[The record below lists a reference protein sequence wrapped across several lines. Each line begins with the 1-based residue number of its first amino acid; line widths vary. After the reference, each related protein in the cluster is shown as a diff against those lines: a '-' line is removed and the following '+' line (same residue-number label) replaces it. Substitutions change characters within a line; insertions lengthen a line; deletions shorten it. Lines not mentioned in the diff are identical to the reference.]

1 MAIFVGILFFLFL
14 AVFVVFL
21 FCYKIP
27 QLLQVLLMRSMMNKV
42 VERGYVSKFKR
53 WKNVLARILL
63 QRGNANDA
71 DNNK

>member
-14 AVFVVFL
+14 AVLVVFL

-42 VERGYVSKFKR
+42 VERGYVSKIKR
-53 WKNVLARILL
+53 WKNGLARILL
-63 QRGNANDA
+63 QRSDTNDA
-71 DNNK
+71 NNNK

>member
-1 MAIFVGILFFLFL
+1 MAVFVGILFFLFL
-14 AVFVVFL
+14 AVLVVFL

-42 VERGYVSKFKR
+42 VERGYVSKIKR
-53 WKNVLARILL
+53 WKNGLARILL
-63 QRGNANDA
+63 QRSNPNDA

>member
-42 VERGYVSKFKR
+42 VERGYISKFKR
-53 WKNVLARILL
+53 WKNGLARILF
-63 QRGNANDA
+63 QRGNGNDA
-71 DNNK
+71 GNNK